1 MTIMIIILQVGASL
15 FGSNIGA
22 EHFVGLAGTGAAA
35 GISIVLFEWFVSTPV

>member
-1 MTIMIIILQVGASL
+1 MTIMLQVGASL